1 MEKMDQEIQKKLMEL
16 EEKVNAIFT
25 SVEKTRKYFLIVMW
39 VTVLAFV
46 LPLIG
51 LVFALPAF
59 LNSYLGAFN
68 GLL

>member
-1 MEKMDQEIQKKLMEL
+1 MDQDIQKKLEEL
-16 EEKVNAIFT
+16 EQKVDAVFK

-46 LPLIG
+46 LPLVG

-59 LNSYLGAFN
+59 FNNYLGAFS